1 MTRCTYCGSET
12 WEVSQSPSGIVR
24 KRRCA
29 GCGVTYTSEPLSP
42 EPGWNLDEST
52 LPSPLPTPPPCECG
66 SRVWHGGW
74 SLGEFE
80 CMKCGRRWPQ
90 QALPAAKA
98 FDGQRREQLVRE
110 LSEVLNRNGVD
121 AQLRTPDYVLAEY
134 VLATLVAL
142 GQAAEAAERHRM
154 GGGTDL
160 VAVTEI
166 PVRGPR

>member
-1 MTRCTYCGSET
+1 MIGV
-12 WEVSQSPSGIVR
+12 EVAQCFTDELSSSP
-24 KRRCA
+24 
-29 GCGVTYTSEPLSP
+29 
-42 EPGWNLDEST
+42 
-52 LPSPLPTPPPCECG
+52 
-66 SRVWHGGW
+66 RV
-74 SLGEFE
+74 
-80 CMKCGRRWPQ
+80 
-90 QALPAAKA
+90 A
-98 FDGQRREQLVRE
+98 FDGQLRHREQLVRE

-121 AQLRTPDYVLAEY
+121 AQLNRPDDVLAEY